1 MTADTRKSLNR
12 ILKEF
17 SELDYVHPEDIPN
30 IDLYVDQVT
39 TFLESRLASVKRDD
53 DEKIL
58 TKTMINNYTKNH
70 VLPSPDKKKYSKD
83 HVLTLIL
90 IYYLKSFLSIK
101 DIQSLLAPVT
111 DKYFGTESDLSFY
124 DLYEELVSLSSG
136 QSRALIKDVVAKY
149 NTIQEAFTDAPEE
162 DREFL
167 RNFGFICML
176 SFDVY
181 IKKMMIES
189 LIDLGSASLDK
200 DADSK
205 EVSETGDKA
214 EKNKKTKEKNALEEK
229 QDAKKK
235 KAEK

>member
-1 MTADTRKSLNR
+1 MTLNL
-12 ILKEF
+12 ILKQF

-39 TFLESRLASVKRDD
+39 TFIESQLSSLKRDE

-101 DIQSLLAPVT
+101 DIQTLLEPIT
-111 DKYFGTESDLSFY
+111 DKYFGTESELSFY
-124 DLYEELVSLSSG
+124 ELYEELVAQGNG
-136 QSRALIKDVVAKY
+136 QSKALIKDVIAKY
-149 NTIQEAFTDAPEE
+149 NAMQNAFSDAPEE
-162 DREFL
+162 DQEFL

-181 IKKMMIES
+181 IKKMMIET
-189 LIDLGSASLDK
+189 LIDFNSQQRKEA
-200 DADSK
+200 ADQ
-205 EVSETGDKA
+205 A
-214 EKNKKTKEKNALEEK
+214 KEKK
-229 QDAKKK
+229 DKS
-235 KAEK
+235 

>member
-1 MTADTRKSLNR
+1 MQSDMRAALNL

-17 SELDYVHPEDIPN
+17 TELDYVHPEDIPN

-39 TFLESRLASVKRDD
+39 TFIESQLSSMKRNE

-83 HVLTLIL
+83 HVLMLIL

-101 DIQSLLAPVT
+101 DIQTLLEPVT
-111 DKYFGTESDLSFY
+111 EKYFGTESDLSFY
-124 DLYEELVSLSSG
+124 ELYEELVALGNG
-136 QSRALIKDVVAKY
+136 QAKALIRDVVSKY
-149 NTIQEAFTDAPEE
+149 NATQKSFMDAPEE
-162 DREFL
+162 DQEFL

-176 SFDVY
+176 GFDVY

-189 LIDLGSASLDK
+189 LIDLNSEKRAEEAK
-200 DADSK
+200 KEAADQ
-205 EVSETGDKA
+205 A
-214 EKNKKTKEKNALEEK
+214 KEKKDE
-229 QDAKKK
+229 
-235 KAEK
+235 

>member
-1 MTADTRKSLNR
+1 MRKSLNL
-12 ILKEF
+12 ILKQF

-39 TFLESRLASVKRDD
+39 TFIESQLSSLKRDE

-101 DIQSLLAPVT
+101 DIQTLLEPIT
-111 DKYFGTESDLSFY
+111 DKYFGTESELSFY
-124 DLYEELVSLSSG
+124 ELYEELVAQGNG
-136 QSRALIKDVVAKY
+136 QSKALIKDVIAKY
-149 NTIQEAFTDAPEE
+149 NAMQNAFSDAPEE
-162 DREFL
+162 DQEFL

-181 IKKMMIES
+181 IKKMMIET
-189 LIDLGSASLDK
+189 LIDFNSQQRKAAADQAKGKKDK
-200 DADSK
+200 S
-205 EVSETGDKA
+205 
-214 EKNKKTKEKNALEEK
+214 
-229 QDAKKK
+229 
-235 KAEK
+235 

>member
-1 MTADTRKSLNR
+1 MQSEMRKSLNL
-12 ILKEF
+12 ILKQF

-39 TFLESRLASVKRDD
+39 TFIESQLSSLKRDE

-101 DIQSLLAPVT
+101 DIQTLLEPIT
-111 DKYFGTESDLSFY
+111 DKYFGTESELSFY
-124 DLYEELVSLSSG
+124 ELYEELVAQGNG
-136 QSRALIKDVVAKY
+136 QSKALIKDVIAKY
-149 NTIQEAFTDAPEE
+149 NAMQNAFSDAPEE
-162 DREFL
+162 DQEFL

-181 IKKMMIES
+181 LKKMMIET
-189 LIDLGSASLDK
+189 LIDFNSQQRKEA
-200 DADSK
+200 ADQ
-205 EVSETGDKA
+205 A
-214 EKNKKTKEKNALEEK
+214 KEKK
-229 QDAKKK
+229 DKS
-235 KAEK
+235 

>member
-1 MTADTRKSLNR
+1 MRKSLNL
-12 ILKEF
+12 ILKQF
-17 SELDYVHPEDIPN
+17 SELDYLHPEDIPN

-39 TFLESRLASVKRDD
+39 TFIESQLSSLKRDE

-101 DIQSLLAPVT
+101 DIQTLLEPIT
-111 DKYFGTESDLSFY
+111 DKYFGTESELSFY
-124 DLYEELVSLSSG
+124 ELYEELVAQGNG
-136 QSRALIKDVVAKY
+136 QSKALIKDVIAKY
-149 NTIQEAFTDAPEE
+149 NAMQNAFSDAPEE
-162 DREFL
+162 DQEFL

-181 IKKMMIES
+181 IKKMMIET
-189 LIDLGSASLDK
+189 LIDFNSQQRKAA
-200 DADSK
+200 ADQ
-205 EVSETGDKA
+205 A
-214 EKNKKTKEKNALEEK
+214 KEKK
-229 QDAKKK
+229 DKS
-235 KAEK
+235 

>member
-1 MTADTRKSLNR
+1 MRKSLNL
-12 ILKEF
+12 ILKQF

-39 TFLESRLASVKRDD
+39 TFIESQLSSLKRDE

-101 DIQSLLAPVT
+101 DIQTLLEPIT
-111 DKYFGTESDLSFY
+111 DKYFGTESELSFY
-124 DLYEELVSLSSG
+124 ELYEELVAQGTG
-136 QSRALIKDVVAKY
+136 QSKALIKDVIAKY
-149 NTIQEAFTDAPEE
+149 NAMQNAFSDAPEE
-162 DREFL
+162 DQEFL

-181 IKKMMIES
+181 IKKMMIET
-189 LIDLGSASLDK
+189 LIDFNSQQRKAA
-200 DADSK
+200 ADQ
-205 EVSETGDKA
+205 A
-214 EKNKKTKEKNALEEK
+214 KEKK
-229 QDAKKK
+229 DKS
-235 KAEK
+235 

>member
-1 MTADTRKSLNR
+1 MMDSEARKSLNN
-12 ILKEF
+12 ILKKF
-17 SELDYVHPEDIPN
+17 SELDYVRPEDIPN

-39 TFLESRLASVKRDD
+39 TFIESQLASVKRNE

-101 DIQSLLAPVT
+101 DIQLLLEPVT
-111 DKYFGTESDLSFY
+111 EKYFGTESALSFM
-124 DLYEELVSLSSG
+124 DLYEELVSLG
-136 QSRALIKDVVAKY
+136 NRQAKALVKDVIAKY
-149 NTIQEAFTDAPEE
+149 HATKNVFVDAPEE
-162 DREFL
+162 DRQFL
-167 RNFGFICML
+167 RNFAFICML

-189 LIDLGSASLDK
+189 LIDMNAEEQ
-200 DADSK
+200 K
-205 EVSETGDKA
+205 EDDTE
-214 EKNKKTKEKNALEEK
+214 
-229 QDAKKK
+229 
-235 KAEK
+235 

>member
-1 MTADTRKSLNR
+1 MRKSLNL
-12 ILKEF
+12 ILKQF
-17 SELDYVHPEDIPN
+17 SALDYVHPEDIPN

-39 TFLESRLASVKRDD
+39 TFIESQLSSLKRDE

-101 DIQSLLAPVT
+101 DIQTLLEPIT
-111 DKYFGTESDLSFY
+111 DKYFGTESELSFY
-124 DLYEELVSLSSG
+124 ELYEELVAQGNG
-136 QSRALIKDVVAKY
+136 QSKALIKDVIAKY
-149 NTIQEAFTDAPEE
+149 NAMQNAFSDAPEE
-162 DREFL
+162 DQEFL

-181 IKKMMIES
+181 IKKMMIET
-189 LIDLGSASLDK
+189 LIDFNSQQRKEA
-200 DADSK
+200 ADQ
-205 EVSETGDKA
+205 A
-214 EKNKKTKEKNALEEK
+214 KEKK
-229 QDAKKK
+229 DKS
-235 KAEK
+235 

>member
-1 MTADTRKSLNR
+1 MHSDVRTSLNH

-39 TFLESRLASVKRDD
+39 TFIESQLESVKRND

-58 TKTMINNYTKNH
+58 TKTMINNYTKSH
-70 VLPSPDKKKYSKD
+70 VLPSPEKKKYSKD

-101 DIQSLLAPVT
+101 DIQTLLQPVT
-111 DKYFGTESDLSFY
+111 DKYFGTESALSFY
-124 DLYEELVSLSSG
+124 DLYEELVALGTG
-136 QSRALIKDVVAKY
+136 QAKALIKDVVSKY
-149 NTIQEAFTDAPEE
+149 NAVLNSFDDAPEE
-162 DREFL
+162 DRAFL
-167 RNFGFICML
+167 QNFAFICML

-189 LIDLGSASLDK
+189 LIDLNTEDK
-200 DADSK
+200 K
-205 EVSETGDKA
+205 GDK
-214 EKNKKTKEKNALEEK
+214 KEEK
-229 QDAKKK
+229 KGDA
-235 KAEK
+235 

>member
-1 MTADTRKSLNR
+1 MRKSLNL
-12 ILKEF
+12 ILKQF

-39 TFLESRLASVKRDD
+39 TFIESQLSSLKRDE

-101 DIQSLLAPVT
+101 DIQTLLEPIT
-111 DKYFGTESDLSFY
+111 DKYFGTESELSFY
-124 DLYEELVSLSSG
+124 ELYEELVAQGNG
-136 QSRALIKDVVAKY
+136 QSKALIKDVIAKY
-149 NTIQEAFTDAPEE
+149 NAMQNAFSDAPEE
-162 DREFL
+162 DQEFL

-181 IKKMMIES
+181 IKKMMIET
-189 LIDLGSASLDK
+189 LIDFKSQQRKEA
-200 DADSK
+200 ADQ
-205 EVSETGDKA
+205 A
-214 EKNKKTKEKNALEEK
+214 KEKK
-229 QDAKKK
+229 DKS
-235 KAEK
+235 

>member
-1 MTADTRKSLNR
+1 MRKSLNL
-12 ILKEF
+12 ILKQF

-39 TFLESRLASVKRDD
+39 TFIESQLSSLMRDE

-101 DIQSLLAPVT
+101 DIQTLLEPIT
-111 DKYFGTESDLSFY
+111 DKYFGTESELSFY
-124 DLYEELVSLSSG
+124 ELYEELVAQGHG
-136 QSRALIKDVVAKY
+136 QSKALIKDVIAKY
-149 NTIQEAFTDAPEE
+149 NAMQNAFSDAPEE
-162 DREFL
+162 DQEFL

-181 IKKMMIES
+181 IKKMMIET
-189 LIDLGSASLDK
+189 LIDFNSQQRKAA
-200 DADSK
+200 ADQ
-205 EVSETGDKA
+205 A
-214 EKNKKTKEKNALEEK
+214 KEKK
-229 QDAKKK
+229 DKS
-235 KAEK
+235 

>member
-1 MTADTRKSLNR
+1 MSDHTRKALNA

-39 TFLESRLASVKRDD
+39 TFIESQLGSLKRTE

-83 HVLTLIL
+83 HILTLIL
-90 IYYLKSFLSIK
+90 VYYFKSFLSIK
-101 DIQSLLAPVT
+101 DIQSLLGPVT
-111 DKYFGTESDLSFY
+111 DKYFGTESELSFY
-124 DLYEELVSLSSG
+124 DLYDELVALGNG
-136 QSRALIKDVVAKY
+136 QSKALIKDVISKY
-149 NTIQEAFTDAPEE
+149 NATQKGFADAPEK
-162 DREFL
+162 DQEFL
-167 RNFGFICML
+167 RNFAFICML

-189 LIDLGSASLDK
+189 LIDRN
-200 DADSK
+200 
-205 EVSETGDKA
+205 SETQESPVSDS
-214 EKNKKTKEKNALEEK
+214 
-229 QDAKKK
+229 
-235 KAEK
+235 

>member
-1 MTADTRKSLNR
+1 MRKSLNL
-12 ILKEF
+12 ILKQF

-39 TFLESRLASVKRDD
+39 TFIESQLSSLKRDE

-101 DIQSLLAPVT
+101 DIQTLLEPIT
-111 DKYFGTESDLSFY
+111 DKYFGTESELSFY
-124 DLYEELVSLSSG
+124 ELYEELVAQGNG
-136 QSRALIKDVVAKY
+136 QSKALIKDVIAKY
-149 NTIQEAFTDAPEE
+149 NAMQNAFSDAPEE
-162 DREFL
+162 DQEFL

-181 IKKMMIES
+181 IKKMMIET
-189 LIDLGSASLDK
+189 LIDFNSQQR
-200 DADSK
+200 
-205 EVSETGDKA
+205 KA
-214 EKNKKTKEKNALEEK
+214 AAEQAKEKK
-229 QDAKKK
+229 DKS
-235 KAEK
+235 

>member
-1 MTADTRKSLNR
+1 MRKSLNL
-12 ILKEF
+12 ILKQF

-39 TFLESRLASVKRDD
+39 TFIESQLSSLKRDE

-101 DIQSLLAPVT
+101 DIQTLLEPIT
-111 DKYFGTESDLSFY
+111 DKYFGTESELSFY
-124 DLYEELVSLSSG
+124 ELYEELVAQGNG
-136 QSRALIKDVVAKY
+136 QSKALIKDVIAKY
-149 NTIQEAFTDAPEE
+149 NAMQSAFSDAPEE
-162 DREFL
+162 DQEFL

-181 IKKMMIES
+181 IKKMMIET
-189 LIDLGSASLDK
+189 LIDFNSQQRKAA
-200 DADSK
+200 ADQ
-205 EVSETGDKA
+205 A
-214 EKNKKTKEKNALEEK
+214 KEKK
-229 QDAKKK
+229 DKS
-235 KAEK
+235 